1 MSSCRRLCPG
11 NVALQGSCQPRA
23 ALPSSF
29 AKFGDCMVRAR
40 SLPRPQ
46 PPPRR
51 WRMIHNWGRFGGHK
65 TTRKW
70 VRTLITGHIFR
81 SLACGP
87 TNPHY
92 TERRLMAPAADSY
105 CRNATRAP
113 SAPVPLPNNRLAVR
127 PKPYHHSYRR
137 VKN

>member
-1 MSSCRRLCPG
+1 MPRVNRHSLEPRSAFPLPLPSPAIVR
-11 NVALQGSCQPRA
+11 PRA
-23 ALPSSF
+23 RCLLALAGSSLSR
-29 AKFGDCMVRAR
+29 GHR
-40 SLPRPQ
+40 
-46 PPPRR
+46 RR